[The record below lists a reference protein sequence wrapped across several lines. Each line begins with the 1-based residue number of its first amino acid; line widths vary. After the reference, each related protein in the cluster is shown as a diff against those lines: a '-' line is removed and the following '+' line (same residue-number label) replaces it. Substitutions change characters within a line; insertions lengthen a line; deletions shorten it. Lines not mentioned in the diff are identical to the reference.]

1 MFPRC
6 TQQAASGKGER
17 TMSDRLTVAHHG
29 NEAPTAPLPPEKA
42 PVVRRKLW
50 HEETT
55 RSLLG
60 EEGYA
65 WFVESAER
73 SGGKSKNYACT
84 ARGSRYLDCPQAAV
98 LVSKSAVSHCVPEL
112 LAVTR
117 ETQSPQAACSLS
129 RPLSTDA
136 HHHCI
141 GIPAALSW
149 LGRGQAP
156 YSVGSAYLLLPVS
169 SGSASLAE
177 P

>member
-1 MFPRC
+1 MLVKR
-6 TQQAASGKGER
+6 Q
-17 TMSDRLTVAHHG
+17 HHFG
-29 NEAPTAPLPPEKA
+29 CFECHALQRQCIRAGVP
-42 PVVRRKLW
+42 
-50 HEETT
+50 
-55 RSLLG
+55 
-60 EEGYA
+60 
-65 WFVESAER
+65 
-73 SGGKSKNYACT
+73 GGKSKNYACT

-141 GIPAALSW
+141 GIPAALSPQ
-149 LGRGQAP
+149 GVRDDATTCN
-156 YSVGSAYLLLPVS
+156 LPAATACDRDLTCRRAKPARCVRPGLHRVVPES
-169 SGSASLAE
+169 HRFRCLD